1 MADITFK
8 GTHYRLKV
16 WGWYDVCVFFF
27 KEVSSAPMIHLIDQK
42 FSENYN
48 IVK

>member
-16 WGWYDVCVFFF
+16 WGWYDVFFF
-27 KEVSSAPMIHLIDQK
+27 
-42 FSENYN
+42 FFTFFF
-48 IVK
+48 